1 LFADRSRGTLS
12 KLGLLPDA
20 ERTSLP
26 EEIERVAVVYGVMEG
41 EICRSLLEAHG
52 IPVMLSSEA
61 AGSAY
66 RVNIGMLGRVEVFV
80 PASRG
85 EEAKRILAEGFRS
98 PGSSPSAPENEEP
111 PPPGDP

>member
-1 LFADRSRGTLS
+1 M
-12 KLGLLPDA
+12 
-20 ERTSLP
+20 P

-66 RVNIGMLGRVEVFV
+66 RVNVGMLGRVEVFV
-80 PASRG
+80 PASRS
-85 EEAKRILAEGFRS
+85 EEAKGILADGFRS
-98 PGSSPSAPENEEP
+98 PASSPPAPENEDP
-111 PPPGDP
+111 PPASDP